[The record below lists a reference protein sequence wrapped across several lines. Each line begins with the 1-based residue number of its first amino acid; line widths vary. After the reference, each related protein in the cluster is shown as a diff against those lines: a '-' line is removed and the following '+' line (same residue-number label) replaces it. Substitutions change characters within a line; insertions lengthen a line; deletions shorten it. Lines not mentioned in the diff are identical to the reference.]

1 MTETETAIKEN
12 AIRILVVDDH
22 SVVREGLT
30 AIIDRQ
36 RDMQVIAEA
45 SNGQQAVEQFRQH
58 TPDVTLMDLRM
69 PLMNGVDTI
78 TALRKEF
85 PGSRFIVLTTYDG
98 DQDIYR
104 ALQAG
109 AVGYLLKDVFR
120 EELLEAIRA
129 VHAGRRCIPAIVAT
143 RLAERMAGN
152 DLTARETDV
161 LQLIAR
167 GKSNREIATQL
178 AITEGT
184 VKGHVNNIL
193 SKLGVNDRTGAVTTA
208 LQRGIVHL
216 D

>member
-1 MTETETAIKEN
+1 MTAKTPEKEN
-12 AIRILVVDDH
+12 AIRLLVVDDH

-45 SNGQQAVEQFRQH
+45 GNGQQAIEQFRRH
-58 TPDVTLMDLRM
+58 TPDVTLIDLRM
-69 PLMNGVDTI
+69 PLMNGVETI

-98 DQDIYR
+98 DEDIYR

-129 VHAGRRCIPAIVAT
+129 VYAGRRCIPTAVAT

-152 DLTARETDV
+152 DLTAREVDV

-167 GKSNREIATQL
+167 GKSNREIAVML

-208 LQRGIVHL
+208 IQRGIVHL
-216 D
+216 N

>member
-1 MTETETAIKEN
+1 MTAKMTEKEN
-12 AIRILVVDDH
+12 AIRLLVVDDH

-36 RDMQVIAEA
+36 PDMRVIAEA
-45 SNGQQAVEQFRQH
+45 ANGQQAIEQFRRY
-58 TPDVTLMDLRM
+58 TPDVTLVDLRM
-69 PLMNGVDTI
+69 PLMNGVETI

-98 DQDIYR
+98 DEDIFR
-104 ALQAG
+104 ALRAG
-109 AVGYLLKDVFR
+109 AAGYLLKDVFR

-129 VHAGRRCIPAIVAT
+129 VHAGRRCIPALVAT
-143 RLAERMAGN
+143 RLAERVSGN
-152 DLTARETDV
+152 DLTAREVEV
-161 LQLIAR
+161 LKLIAR
-167 GKSNREIATQL
+167 GHSNREIAAALT
-178 AITEGT
+178 ITEGT

-208 LQRGIVHL
+208 IQRGIVHL